1 MKPRALFI
9 VTTDPRVSPR
19 PAEAV
24 RIAAGVSVWEKVDI
38 TLYLRGAATQALGE
52 FADDLIDGENFTR
65 YLPLL
70 AETGR
75 AVLVQRGGTA
85 EGEWGGA
92 RIKFDEIDDVQLATH
107 AAQSQFVLRF

>member
-24 RIAAGVSVWEKVDI
+24 RIAAGVGVWEKVDV
-38 TLYLRGAATQALGE
+38 TLYLRGAATRALGE
-52 FADDLIDGENFTR
+52 FADELVDGENFTR

-75 AVLVQRGGTA
+75 AVLAQRGSPAEAELGGT
-85 EGEWGGA
+85 
-92 RIKFDEIDDVQLATH
+92 RIKFDEIDDAQLAIH
-107 AAQSQFVLRF
+107 AAQSHFVLRF